1 MVSYY
6 NHLKFERLSHTFFYV
21 VMLNMDFIPNRGNE
35 TVYIKPLE
43 NGMFAYTIIDRV
55 GMVTA
60 QNVGN
65 YDDIM
70 RLVGY
75 NADNIQL
82 MLNK

>member
-6 NHLKFERLSHTFFYV
+6 NHIKSSRLSHTFFYV
-21 VMLNMDFIPNRGNE
+21 GMLNMDFIPNSGNA
-35 TVYIKPLE
+35 TVYIKPLD

-60 QNVGN
+60 QNVGT

-75 NADNIQL
+75 NANNIKL